1 MVQMIWILKKIE
13 FYLPYIQELFE
24 KNRGHKHEDNY
35 IKWPLFEHTKFARMA
50 FDDEMNMIYYS
61 AGIER
66 PEYNGSIRIMSRH
79 TRDIQYN
86 FGGHKADLKR
96 GLETLNLSTKYA
108 LKLGYKDIWFSREES
123 PKLLEYFKKNSEY
136 NWDIKYDDVPGA
148 EEKQWILN
156 LNY

>member
-1 MVQMIWILKKIE
+1 MVQMIWILKEIE
-13 FYLPYIQELFE
+13 VYLPYIQELFE

-66 PEYNGSIRIMSRH
+66 PEYNGSIRVMSRH

-86 FGGHKADLKR
+86 FGGYKADLKR
-96 GLETLNLSTKYA
+96 GLTTLDKSTEYALNL
-108 LKLGYKDIWFSREES
+108 GYTNIWFSREES

-136 NWDIKYDDVPGA
+136 NWDIKYDNVPDAGM
-148 EEKQWILN
+148 KQWILN